1 MSLTSAMFLAP
12 MLDRPEAAHQLV
24 NVDRGTVLAT
34 RVEPAFE
41 SAARNRG
48 LLGRDSLPAGNAM
61 VIAPSN
67 AVHMFFMRFP
77 LDIVFVAKDGTVVK
91 ACPNVRPW
99 RIALA
104 WRAFAVV
111 EGAVGMIGRSG
122 TRVGDRIVVEE
133 ALLVEAAV
141 DSGHGTGLA

>member
-1 MSLTSAMFLAP
+1 MFLSP
-12 MLDRPEAAHQLV
+12 LVSNPEAPHHLV

-34 RVEPAFE
+34 RIEPAFE

-48 LLGRDSLPAGNAM
+48 LLGRDGLLPGSAM

-67 AVHMFFMRFP
+67 SVHMFFMRFP

-91 ACPNVRPW
+91 TCPNLRPW
-99 RIALA
+99 RIAMA

-111 EGAVGMIGRSG
+111 EGPVGMIGQTS
-122 TRVGDRIVVEE
+122 TRPGDRIAVRDPGERGE
-133 ALLVEAAV
+133 APDDV
-141 DSGHGTGLA
+141 D

>member
-1 MSLTSAMFLAP
+1 MFLSP
-12 MLDRPEAAHQLV
+12 LLSHPEAPHRLV
-24 NVDRGTVLAT
+24 NVGRGTVLAT
-34 RVEPAFE
+34 RIEAAFE

-48 LLGRDSLPAGNAM
+48 LLGREGLAPGSAM

-67 AVHMFFMRFP
+67 SVHMFFMRFP

-99 RIALA
+99 RIALS

-111 EGAVGMIGRSG
+111 EGPVGMIGQTG
-122 TRVGDRIVVEE
+122 TQPGDT
-133 ALLVEAAV
+133 LAV
-141 DSGHGTGLA
+141 HPGE